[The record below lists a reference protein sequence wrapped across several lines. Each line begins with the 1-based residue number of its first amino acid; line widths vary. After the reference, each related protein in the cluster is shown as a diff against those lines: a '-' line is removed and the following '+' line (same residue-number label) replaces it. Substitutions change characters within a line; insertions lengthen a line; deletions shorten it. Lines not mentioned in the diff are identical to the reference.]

1 MADLNYAVERMRYWC
16 TQGNLGYDQWNRQDI
31 RYGGECDCSSLVI
44 HVLNEAGFDTGSASY
59 TGNMRSN
66 LVARGWKVC
75 AVNGNPQKG
84 DILLND
90 GSHVAMWLGDC
101 LGQASIDENG
111 NIKGGQSGDQ
121 TGYET
126 NVRSY
131 YNYPWN
137 CYLRWGGASTSVE
150 PTGSDMVKQAQKW
163 LVDNGYS
170 VGAYGIDGI
179 CGADTKAALTRALQ
193 KTMNTFGASLV
204 VDGIYGENTGNAYD
218 DYGPVGVDV
227 KKQRKTL
234 IKVTQAALMA
244 NGYSVGSC
252 GIDGICGN
260 DTDSAIRQFQK
271 DHGLVVDG
279 LAGKQTGYKLFV

>member
-1 MADLNYAVERMRYWC
+1 MGNLNYAVERMRYWC

-44 HVLNEAGFDTGSASY
+44 HVLKEAGFDTGGATY

-66 LVARGWKVC
+66 LVARGWKVV

-90 GSHVAMWLGDC
+90 NNHVAMWLGDC
-101 LGQASIDENG
+101 LAQASIDENG

-121 TGYET
+121 TNYET

-137 CYLRWGGASTSVE
+137 CYLRWGGASTNVE
-150 PTGSDMVKQAQKW
+150 PSGSFKVKTAQEW
-163 LVDNGYS
+163 LVKNGYS
-170 VGAYGIDGI
+170 VGAYGIDGV

-193 KTMNTFGASLV
+193 KSMNTYGAGLV
-204 VDGIYGENTGNAYD
+204 VDGIYGELTGAALD
-218 DYGPVGVDV
+218 KYGPVGLSVN
-227 KKQRKTL
+227 KQRKAL
-234 IKVTQAALMA
+234 IMVIQAALLA
-244 NGYSVGSC
+244 NGYSVGEC
-252 GIDGICGN
+252 GIDGYCGR
-260 DTDSAIRQFQK
+260 DTDTAIRAFQK

-279 LAGKQTGYKLFV
+279 LAGKNTGYKLFV